1 MRGLALLIGLMLM
14 GAAEALAL
22 NAPLTVDTQT
32 AGSGG
37 DLFASKP
44 AAAPAVTPS
53 AAPST
58 IPTTTSTPERVPN
71 GSPLWA
77 IPLSS
82 LTATREQPMFAPS
95 RRPPPVATLA
105 RPAAAPALPPPTPP
119 QPEKPQL
126 SLLGTVAGTGEKI
139 GLFLDSAS
147 KAVLRLKAGENHQG
161 WTLRAVRPRQVELAK
176 GLDNAVLDLPLPNMT
191 TSAAAPPPAAP
202 AQMLAS
208 PPPVSPALPV
218 GTTTAS
224 GMLPSV
230 TPGGTP
236 RMQPTTPNQP
246 PAYVNPF
253 LTPRPR

>member
-1 MRGLALLIGLMLM
+1 MRALALLIGFILI
-14 GAAEALAL
+14 GNGEALAL
-22 NAPLTVDTQT
+22 NASLTVDTQT
-32 AGSGG
+32 TDPVG

-44 AAAPAVTPS
+44 VSAAPAAALS

-58 IPTTTSTPERVPN
+58 ISAPIPTPERVPN

-105 RPAAAPALPPPTPP
+105 RPAAAPALAPPAPP

-176 GLDNAVLDLPLPNMT
+176 GLDNAVLDLPPPNMT
-191 TSAAAPPPAAP
+191 GAAAPPPAAP
-202 AQMLAS
+202 AQMLVS
-208 PPPVSPALPV
+208 PPPVSPVLPV

-236 RMQPTTPNQP
+236 RTTSNQP